1 MDLLNINAK
10 CYIIVGFYYLRNIQI
25 KENFIAM
32 RIKIKLPDGA
42 EKEFDSPLTPLE
54 VAQKISGNLAQDAI
68 AARVNGVLVDLT
80 RPLTEN
86 AELKILTFADEEGQ
100 IVYRHSSSHVLAQAV
115 KNLYPAAKLAIG
127 PAISDGFYYDIE
139 FPGEFS
145 AAELEKIEAEMQRI
159 IDADLPIR
167 RKELEREEA
176 IKLFRSLGEDYKVE
190 LLQEIAEQ
198 YVSVY
203 CQGNFV
209 DLCRGPHVPSTG
221 YIKAFKLLSVAGAYW
236 RGDEHRQMLQRIY
249 GVSFPDKQ
257 LLEDYLKRLEE
268 ARARD
273 HRRLGKELDLFSFH
287 DEGPGFPF
295 FHANG
300 TIIYNLLIDFM
311 REELRRRGYQEV
323 RTPIILNE
331 ELWHRSGHWEHYK
344 ENMYFTEIDEV
355 RSAIKPM
362 NCPGGLLTYKTKIHS
377 YREFPLRVAE
387 FGLVHR
393 HELSGVLHGLFRVR
407 VFTQDDAHVFCL
419 PDQLEDE
426 IKSIIDLMF
435 HIYRTFGFEDFRIEL
450 STRPE
455 KSIGTDEMW
464 ERATSALQHS
474 LEHLGISYKINPGEG
489 AFYGPKI
496 DFHLLDCLN
505 RSWQCGTIQVDFS
518 MPERFDLT
526 YVGPD
531 GQHHRPVMV
540 HRAILGSVERFMGI
554 LIEHYAGN
562 FPLWLAPV
570 QIRVL
575 TITSQQNDYALRIN
589 EQLRN
594 EGFRSEGD
602 IRPDKIGYKI
612 RESENQKIPCM
623 LIVGKKEM
631 ENNTVALRR
640 HKLGDL
646 GSYSLDKI
654 ILALKAEISS
664 RSLTPVSIS

>member
-1 MDLLNINAK
+1 M
-10 CYIIVGFYYLRNIQI
+10 GFYYLRNIQI

-32 RIKIKLPDGA
+32 RIKIKLPDGT
-42 EKEFDSPLTPLE
+42 EKEFDGPITPLE
-54 VAQKISGNLAQDAI
+54 VAQKIGGNLAQDAI

-80 RPLTEN
+80 KPLTEN

-115 KNLYPAAKLAIG
+115 KNLYPGAKLAIG

-167 RKELEREEA
+167 REEVQREEA

-190 LLQEIAEQ
+190 LLQEIADR
-198 YVSVY
+198 YVSIY
-203 CQGNFV
+203 RQGNFV

-257 LLEDYLKRLEE
+257 LLDDYLKRLEE

-407 VFTQDDAHVFCL
+407 AFTQDDAHVFCL
-419 PDQLEDE
+419 PEQLEDE
-426 IKSIIDLMF
+426 IKAIIDLMF

-464 ERATSALQHS
+464 ERATSALQSS
-474 LEHLGISYKINPGEG
+474 LEHLGISYKVNPGEG

-575 TITSQQNDYALRIN
+575 TITSQQNEYALRIN
-589 EQLRN
+589 EHLRN
-594 EGFRSEGD
+594 EGFRSEAD

-612 RESENQKIPCM
+612 REAENQKIPCM
-623 LIVGKKEM
+623 LIIGKKEM

-646 GSYSLDKI
+646 GSYSIDKI
-654 ILALKAEISS
+654 IPALKAEISS
-664 RSLTPVSIS
+664 RSLTPASIS